1 MYQIADNQLSETM
14 DLLTFTQSLWNG
26 MVLLLVGMTAQEFST
41 SVLVLVL
48 PKWSCLHHCPK
59 PIFIHPACLH
69 VCVYVC
75 VCVLFYIYL
84 VIIAVIATDFIRNQY

>member
-59 PIFIHPACLH
+59 PIFIHQASLH
-69 VCVYVC
+69 VCVC
-75 VCVLFYIYL
+75 VCVVLNLFSYNSGNCNRL
-84 VIIAVIATDFIRNQY
+84 H